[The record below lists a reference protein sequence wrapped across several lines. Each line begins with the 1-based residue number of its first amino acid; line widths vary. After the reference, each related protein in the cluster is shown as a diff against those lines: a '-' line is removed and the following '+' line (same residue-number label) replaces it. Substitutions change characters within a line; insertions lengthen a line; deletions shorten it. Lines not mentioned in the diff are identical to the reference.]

1 MGNVGDRR
9 RLSGERETTQYAPAP
24 EYPPTFTKKGQFIF
38 PRPDSA
44 KFAEIKQVI
53 IEGSARFYT
62 GRGDESGEM
71 PDVIFDRDP
80 SHDPELETFITA
92 CSKIEGQTSAELIN
106 AASEQLD
113 SFNTIATRE
122 WQPIAEP
129 FIERNTVMPIG
140 EFIKNQVGDCRI
152 INGLFSVCLNSVPA
166 LAAEGYFIWQYVK
179 VEEEGWGGMDH
190 ATVLWDSRSNT
201 DKYIVDAYWKQYHG
215 VKLND
220 AFGEGCYREGTKT
233 SDSACTIFDGLNK
246 EINATERTLIQVEI
260 YETFPIVKYFN
271 QIAYDY

>member
-44 KFAEIKQVI
+44 KFAEIKVI

-62 GRGDESGEM
+62 GWRADERGQM

-152 INGLFSVCLNSVPA
+152 INELYSVCLNSVPA
-166 LAAEGYFIWQYVK
+166 LTKKGGYFTWQYVN
-179 VEEEGWGGMDH
+179 VHEEDWGGMDH
-190 ATVLWDSRSNT
+190 ATVLWDRGNNT

-220 AFGEGCYREGTKT
+220 ALQKGGCDKVKEGTAT
-233 SDSACTIFDGLNK
+233 SDDTCTIFDGLNN
-246 EINATERTLIQVEI
+246 EIDGWIKL
-260 YETFPIVKYFN
+260 ETFSYPIVKYFDRSN
-271 QIAYDY
+271 RLL